1 MLIFRY
7 IARDL
12 IASTVAVCSVLLL
25 VIVSGRFVRYL
36 ADAATGNLDSG
47 ILFALIGYRLPGF
60 VELILPLAFFL
71 AILLAYGR
79 MYLDNEMTVL
89 SACGVSDLKLVLYT
103 MLVAV
108 GVAGIVAWVSLF
120 AAPAGLSKSEALWD
134 TQRARGELDS
144 LLPRQFHALQQ
155 GRGTT
160 YVESIDKR
168 GEMSQ
173 VFLAQ
178 NNAGNGETQQLVVVL
193 AESGFQKRS
202 SLDEAGYL
210 VLRNGY
216 RVQGIPGQ
224 ADYQITQFAEHGL
237 RLDKPRLY
245 KRAPKVDTLHT
256 LELIGS
262 DSVEHQA
269 AFHWRMSVPFLVLV
283 VSLLAVPLSK
293 TNPRQGRFAKMF
305 PAILAYVIY
314 VVLLKAARGALEEG
328 KMPIELGLWPVHCL
342 FLLIGLGALSWPILK
357 QRSSQKRNQQLLRRQ
372 ET

>member
-1 MLIFRY
+1 M
-7 IARDL
+7 
-12 IASTVAVCSVLLL
+12 
-25 VIVSGRFVRYL
+25 
-36 ADAATGNLDSG
+36 
-47 ILFALIGYRLPGF
+47 
-60 VELILPLAFFL
+60 
-71 AILLAYGR
+71 
-79 MYLDNEMTVL
+79 
-89 SACGVSDLKLVLYT
+89 
-103 MLVAV
+103 
-108 GVAGIVAWVSLF
+108 
-120 AAPAGLSKSEALWD
+120 
-134 TQRARGELDS
+134 
-144 LLPRQFHALQQ
+144 
-155 GRGTT
+155 
-160 YVESIDKR
+160 
-168 GEMSQ
+168 
-173 VFLAQ
+173 
-178 NNAGNGETQQLVVVL
+178 
-193 AESGFQKRS
+193 
-202 SLDEAGYL
+202 
-210 VLRNGY
+210 
-216 RVQGIPGQ
+216 
-224 ADYQITQFAEHGL
+224 